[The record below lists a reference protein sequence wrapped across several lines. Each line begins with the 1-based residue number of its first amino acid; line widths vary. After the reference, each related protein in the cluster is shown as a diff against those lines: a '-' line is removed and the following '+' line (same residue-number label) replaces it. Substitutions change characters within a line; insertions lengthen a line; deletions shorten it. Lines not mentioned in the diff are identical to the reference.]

1 MRAGPRSVAPGHLG
15 ACPRTGVLAC
25 VHADRRF
32 LSSSGRRWVA
42 GSGFRPATAGFW
54 PGSGRV
60 GDRCGAPAA
69 RARSHPRRALLR
81 CGARVQPPRWFSEP
95 RGACTASG
103 PSPVGPHP
111 LQGPLAHPE
120 ILASAHLP
128 PFPSINTP
136 PPRGQ
141 VPGLPQRPAF
151 LASGPQLRGG
161 GLRRPGRG

>member
-32 LSSSGRRWVA
+32 LSSSRRRWVA

-60 GDRCGAPAA
+60 SDRCGAPAA
-69 RARSHPRRALLR
+69 RARSHPRCALLR
-81 CGARVQPPRWFSEP
+81 CGARIQPPRWFSEP
-95 RGACTASG
+95 RGARTASG

-128 PFPSINTP
+128 PFPSVNTP

-161 GLRRPGRG
+161 GLRQPGRG